1 MESAVSLKVRVQKMG
16 AFLSAEVMPNI
27 GVFIGWGILAALV
40 IPTGWLPNEKMNT
53 LVAPTMKYLMPI
65 LISYTGGTTIH
76 GKRGGVIAA
85 FSTMGIVLGAEMNM
99 LAGAM
104 FMGPVAAWCLKKC
117 DNYFDGR
124 IKPGMEMMVNNFTLG
139 IIGLILM
146 IIGFLAIV
154 PVIEFLVG
162 ILSSGVN
169 FLLEKRVLPLMALLV
184 QPAKVLF
191 LNNAVNHGIMIPL
204 GIEQVA
210 QAGKSVLFMIEANN
224 GCVLGVALAFSIFGK
239 GTAKKAAP
247 GAAIINFFGGIGE
260 VVYPFV
266 LSKPLTLLGM
276 IGGSM
281 VSLFIIQI
289 FGGGTVAPISP
300 GSFFALAS
308 VSTRET
314 IVVNIVSYFSGMIV
328 SMLIAGFF
336 LKIDRKTEEMIL
348 PETAENTENEPVK
361 ATSTIDNYIT
371 SNHKKAVNR
380 IVFACDAGMGS
391 SVMGES
397 IMKNQLSK
405 AMLDVKVIHSSV
417 ASLHEHIQE
426 NDLVITTQPLADR
439 VESVLKKHSLE
450 NQVYPVD
457 NLLNAE
463 IYSQLIKE
471 VFQK

>member
-1 MESAVSLKVRVQKMG
+1 
-16 AFLSAEVMPNI
+16 
-27 GVFIGWGILAALV
+27 
-40 IPTGWLPNEKMNT
+40 
-53 LVAPTMKYLMPI
+53 
-65 LISYTGGTTIH
+65 
-76 GKRGGVIAA
+76 
-85 FSTMGIVLGAEMNM
+85 
-99 LAGAM
+99 
-104 FMGPVAAWCLKKC
+104 
-117 DNYFDGR
+117 
-124 IKPGMEMMVNNFTLG
+124 
-139 IIGLILM
+139 
-146 IIGFLAIV
+146 
-154 PVIEFLVG
+154 
-162 ILSSGVN
+162 
-169 FLLEKRVLPLMALLV
+169 MALLV